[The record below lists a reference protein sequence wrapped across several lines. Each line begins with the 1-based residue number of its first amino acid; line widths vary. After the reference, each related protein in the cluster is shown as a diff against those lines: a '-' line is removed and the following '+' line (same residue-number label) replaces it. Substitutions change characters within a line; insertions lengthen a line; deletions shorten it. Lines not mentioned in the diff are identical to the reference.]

1 MSKNIEHREVNFKE
15 EYEADRGGIVKS
27 IIVVIGVVIA
37 AIIAMAIGSIILI
50 GGTSS
55 ALMDRGEKFADC
67 VVAAEEANQSIEHC
81 EEYGQ

>member
-37 AIIAMAIGSIILI
+37 AIIAMAVGAI
-50 GGTSS
+50 
-55 ALMDRGEKFADC
+55 F
-67 VVAAEEANQSIEHC
+67 
-81 EEYGQ
+81 